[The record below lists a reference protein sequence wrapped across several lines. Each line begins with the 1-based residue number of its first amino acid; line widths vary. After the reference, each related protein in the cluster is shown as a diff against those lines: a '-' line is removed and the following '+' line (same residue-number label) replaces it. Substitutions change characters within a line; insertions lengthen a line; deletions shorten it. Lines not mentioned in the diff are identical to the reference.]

1 MLQPSISDADL
12 QAYLDETL
20 TEGRSIEIEQAVRAD
35 SALAERLAQWIRQR
49 DSGVHSVGEI
59 WRRHRLSCPGR
70 ETLQLFLLRR
80 LPADQERHLQLHL
93 ITLGCI
99 YCLSNLDDLRRAT
112 NQPEVAA
119 PRRQRYYRQSVDR
132 LRPPPKSS

>member
-70 ETLQLFLLRR
+70 ETLQLF
-80 LPADQERHLQLHL
+80 
-93 ITLGCI
+93 
-99 YCLSNLDDLRRAT
+99 
-112 NQPEVAA
+112 
-119 PRRQRYYRQSVDR
+119 
-132 LRPPPKSS
+132 